1 MAHAEGAAT
10 GQLRRLRPELFTNPD
25 YAEMFPETGLPVSP
39 VAAPLSGEDFFV
51 TEKMLQEYAEVAES
65 FFGEIA
71 AYFGKSG

>member
-1 MAHAEGAAT
+1 
-10 GQLRRLRPELFTNPD
+10 
-25 YAEMFPETGLPVSP
+25 MFPETGLPVSP